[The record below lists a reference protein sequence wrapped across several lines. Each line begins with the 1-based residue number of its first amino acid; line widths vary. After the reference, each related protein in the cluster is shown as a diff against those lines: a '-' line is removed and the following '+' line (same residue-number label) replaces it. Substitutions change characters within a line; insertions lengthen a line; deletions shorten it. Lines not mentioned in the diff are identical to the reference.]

1 MSSKTSFRH
10 NGPKYWTVTSNNRD
24 GAYTNTHFHGVVAL
38 SLEEVIKKMKEK
50 YPDQLVVSINHVG
63 PVDIL

>member
-1 MSSKTSFRH
+1 MSSKTAFMS
-10 NGPKYWTVTSNNRD
+10 NGPKYWTVTSNTRD
-24 GAYTNTHFHGVVAL
+24 RGYTRTNSYGVVAL